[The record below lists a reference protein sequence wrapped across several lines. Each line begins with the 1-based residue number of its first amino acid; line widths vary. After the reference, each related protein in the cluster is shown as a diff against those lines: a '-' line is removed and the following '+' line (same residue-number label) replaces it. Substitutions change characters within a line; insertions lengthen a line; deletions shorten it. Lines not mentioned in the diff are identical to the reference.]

1 MTTGL
6 KLRAESQES
15 LTIISAALQDAI
27 LQVGDIR
34 FDKNAHTLTLRAS
47 RYMHEQG
54 TQEQNTREQGTKKTG
69 KRIQCGVQFHNIL
82 SVQAKGIERADPKA
96 YIVLL
101 SVEYEEGKTPPGGEL
116 CLRFAGGGEL
126 RLQAEYIE
134 LHLVDYLQTRDTDKQ
149 PLHPDV

>member
-54 TQEQNTREQGTKKTG
+54 SEQTG

-82 SVQAKGIERADPKA
+82 SVQAKDIVRADPKA

-101 SVEYEEGKTPPGGEL
+101 SIEYEEDKTPPGGEL